1 MKTIVFIFLG
11 SCSFLFAQ
19 NKPTP
24 IDTPLITQS
33 DLSTSQSLTQNGALK
48 VMLKANALAATTNKK
63 IAIAVL
69 DVSGRPLL
77 LTIAE
82 GVGPHNFEAA
92 RRKAFTALSTK
103 TATLLLARNAN
114 ANPDTQNL
122 NTLPELLLLG
132 GGAPIVV
139 DNKVIGSV
147 GITGAGGPEQ
157 DDAIAQQI
165 VQMFK

>member
-11 SCSFLFAQ
+11 SCSLLFAQ

-24 IDTPLITQS
+24 IDTPLLTQS
-33 DLSTSQSLTQNGALK
+33 DWSTSQSLTQNGALK
-48 VMLKANALAATTNKK
+48 VMLKANALAVATNKK
-63 IAIAVL
+63 IAVAVL

-77 LTIAE
+77 LTIAD

-114 ANPDTQNL
+114 ANSDTQNL
-122 NTLPELLLLG
+122 NTLPELLLLD

-147 GITGAGGPEQ
+147 GIAGAGGPEQ